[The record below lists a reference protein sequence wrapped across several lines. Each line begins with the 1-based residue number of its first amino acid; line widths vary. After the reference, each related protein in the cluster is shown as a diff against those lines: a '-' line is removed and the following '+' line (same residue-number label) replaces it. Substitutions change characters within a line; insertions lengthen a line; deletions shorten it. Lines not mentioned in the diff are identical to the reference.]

1 MENVTN
7 KDEVSK
13 SELIEP
19 LEARNAIQPLYTD
32 EHGTLRFKG
41 NAIVKYLL
49 DNGGINLN
57 DLARI
62 EFSQDDQQHFAQL
75 IGYSLSGYGD
85 LSYVD
90 DASYEAA
97 ATMAEDGL
105 DEKDARIA
113 TLTQKLN
120 ALKAAL
126 QLPLAELFGV
136 HPDDLSL

>member
-1 MENVTN
+1 M
-7 KDEVSK
+7 
-13 SELIEP
+13 
-19 LEARNAIQPLYTD
+19 
-32 EHGTLRFKG
+32 
-41 NAIVKYLL
+41 
-49 DNGGINLN
+49 GGINLN

-113 TLTQKLN
+113 TLTQKLTD
-120 ALKAAL
+120 LKAAL
-126 QLPLAELFGV
+126 RLPMAELFGV